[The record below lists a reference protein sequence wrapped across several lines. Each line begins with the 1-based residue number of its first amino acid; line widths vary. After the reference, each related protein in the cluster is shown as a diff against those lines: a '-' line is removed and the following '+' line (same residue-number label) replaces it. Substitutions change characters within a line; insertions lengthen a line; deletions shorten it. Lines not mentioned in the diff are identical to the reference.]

1 MDPFIIWAFILFTVA
16 LVLFFIELLVP
27 SGGIIG
33 VLAGAAL
40 ITGLICMFQFNTT
53 SGLFALIASLI
64 ALPFLVGLAIK
75 FWPNTPIARL
85 LALETRQP
93 RHMSPKESDQSEMA
107 DVEKLMGATGQAIT
121 DLRPVGTCMI
131 NGRRTECLADGG
143 MIQTGSPV
151 RVVAASGMQI
161 KVRLNEIDI

>member
-16 LVLFFIELLVP
+16 LVLFFVELLVP
-27 SGGIIG
+27 SGGMVG

-40 ITGLICMFQFNTT
+40 VTGLICMFQFNTT
-53 SGLFALIASLI
+53 SGLLALIASLI

-75 FWPNTPIARL
+75 LWPNTPIARL
-85 LALETRQP
+85 LALETRQQ
-93 RHMSPKESDQSEMA
+93 RHMSPEESEQSEITE
-107 DVEKLMGATGQAIT
+107 VKKLMGATGLAIT

-143 MIQTGSPV
+143 MIQTGSQV
-151 RVVAASGMQI
+151 RVVAANGMQI
-161 KVRLNEIDI
+161 KVRINETDI